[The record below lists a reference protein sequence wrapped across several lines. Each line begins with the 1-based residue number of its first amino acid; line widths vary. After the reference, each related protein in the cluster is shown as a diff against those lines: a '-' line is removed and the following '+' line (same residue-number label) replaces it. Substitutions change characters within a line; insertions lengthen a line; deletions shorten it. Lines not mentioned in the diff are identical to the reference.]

1 MSSGE
6 VGELGKKVRTPECA
20 RCRNHGII
28 SVLRGH
34 KRFCQFTN
42 CMCANCILIA
52 QRRKVSRE
60 QIALRRRQ
68 EQDEAAGLFIPVPE
82 NLLKGHGSSAIGCHL
97 KMLKQKFPNM
107 SLGRIHAVLKD
118 TGSMEQTIA
127 RLQKEELGRDA
138 SESTWKVNYSPS
150 STPCDIGLGSSMLPK
165 TEPPLL
171 PSEYCGGSTYYS
183 RAPSYS
189 SLHHLYS
196 TYPTYC
202 KTSPTSSPMHSYNV
216 ADYQYQ
222 QPPQFLPSAPPVNS
236 HTPQGYQLINA
247 MDLPYS
253 QTTSTEP
260 GLSTKELST
269 SLAPYTS
276 LRDDA
281 DDIGKTSAHFPNQ
294 SPSRMSSDDEGALM
308 IDC

>member
-1 MSSGE
+1 MSSE
-6 VGELGKKVRTPECA
+6 QVEKLEKKVRRPECA

-28 SVLRGH
+28 SHLRGH

-82 NLLKGHGSSAIGCHL
+82 NLLNGRSSDTIGCHL
-97 KMLKQKFPNM
+97 KMLRQKFPNM

-118 TGSMEQTIA
+118 TGNMEQTIA
-127 RLQKEELGRDA
+127 RLQKEELGRDG
-138 SESTWKVNYSPS
+138 SDGTWKVNYSP
-150 STPCDIGLGSSMLPK
+150 TLNPCDTGLGSSMVAK
-165 TEPPLL
+165 SEPPLL
-171 PSEYCGGSTYYS
+171 PSEYCGGSSYYS

-202 KTSPTSSPMHSYNV
+202 KTSPTSSPLHTYNV
-216 ADYQYQ
+216 ADYQYA
-222 QPPQFLPSAPPVNS
+222 QPPQFLPSAPPVTS

-253 QTTSTEP
+253 ETASTEP
-260 GLSTKELST
+260 GLSTKSFT
-269 SLAPYTS
+269 QYTS
-276 LRDDA
+276 LRDEA
-281 DDIGKTSAHFPNQ
+281 DEVRKTSTNQ
-294 SPSRMSSDDEGALM
+294 SPSRLSSDDEGALM